1 MSKPFFCFL
10 SGLFALLT
18 SCNQNGAGTAAECG
32 PAVPETYTIGHPAW
46 ASNASIYEVNIRQ
59 YTPEGTFRAFE
70 AHLPRLQQM
79 GVGILWLMP
88 VQPVGQLK
96 RKGTLGSQY
105 SVQDYRA
112 VNPEFGTMADLR
124 HLVDEAH
131 KRGMHVI
138 LDWVAN
144 HTAWDSQLSKEH
156 PEWFTKDKQGNFR
169 PPVADWQDVI
179 DLDYSKPELRRYMTE
194 SMAFWLREAD
204 FDGFRCDV
212 AGLVPTDFW
221 NDTRQQLEKVKPV
234 FMLAE
239 WDELY
244 PPTFISKQEFDPNT
258 KLLEKAFD
266 MTYGLRLHTLIDSIA
281 KGQKTTN
288 HLDKYLADERRR
300 YPAQVY
306 LMNFTSSHDVNSWDG
321 TEYERLGKNA
331 LPFAVLTALL
341 PGMPMVYSGQEAALK
356 KRLRFFDKDTIPW
369 NDYPLQEFYTKL
381 LQIKKTH
388 PALRNGDPCS
398 EFQRLPASA
407 DTKTYAFSR
416 RKDDAEVVV
425 ALNLD
430 NKPHEFT
437 MRELESGNFR
447 ELFTEQSIRL
457 GATSK
462 VLLTPHSYRVYERL
476 PEQKKGWF

>member
-1 MSKPFFCFL
+1 
-10 SGLFALLT
+10 
-18 SCNQNGAGTAAECG
+18 
-32 PAVPETYTIGHPAW
+32 
-46 ASNASIYEVNIRQ
+46 
-59 YTPEGTFRAFE
+59 
-70 AHLPRLQQM
+70 
-79 GVGILWLMP
+79 
-88 VQPVGQLK
+88 
-96 RKGTLGSQY
+96 
-105 SVQDYRA
+105 
-112 VNPEFGTMADLR
+112 
-124 HLVDEAH
+124 
-131 KRGMHVI
+131 
-138 LDWVAN
+138 
-144 HTAWDSQLSKEH
+144 
-156 PEWFTKDKQGNFR
+156 
-169 PPVADWQDVI
+169 
-179 DLDYSKPELRRYMTE
+179 
-194 SMAFWLREAD
+194 
-204 FDGFRCDV
+204 
-212 AGLVPTDFW
+212 
-221 NDTRQQLEKVKPV
+221 
-234 FMLAE
+234 
-239 WDELY
+239 
-244 PPTFISKQEFDPNT
+244 
-258 KLLEKAFD
+258 

-369 NDYPLQEFYTKL
+369 NDYPLQDFYTKL
-381 LQIKKTH
+381 LQLKKTH

-407 DTKTYAFSR
+407 DTKTYAFAR

-462 VLLTPHSYRVYERL
+462 ILLTPHSYRVYERL
-476 PEQKKGWF
+476 PEQEKGWF